1 LAFAV
6 DLRFEHEKATPS
18 NWRHAMRAIAAAV
31 VLAFG
36 LAVVAGAAQEQQQSQ
51 QKPAG
56 EHSMTGCLQ
65 KGASANTFRLTNVEK
80 VNNVDIAE
88 SKADL
93 AAHLGHKI
101 EITGTVVPGK
111 ETHTMNV
118 TAMKMVSTTC
128 P

>member
-1 LAFAV
+1 
-6 DLRFEHEKATPS
+6 
-18 NWRHAMRAIAAAV
+18 MRTISAAL
-31 VLAFG
+31 VLTFG
-36 LAVVAGAAQEQQQSQ
+36 LAVVANAAQAQQQSQ

-65 KGASANTFRLTNVEK
+65 KGTSANTFRLTNVDK

-88 SKADL
+88 SKVDL
-93 AAHLGHKI
+93 ASHLGHKI
-101 EITGTVVPGK
+101 EITGTVVSGK

>member
-1 LAFAV
+1 
-6 DLRFEHEKATPS
+6 
-18 NWRHAMRAIAAAV
+18 MRTIAAAV

-36 LAVVAGAAQEQQQSQ
+36 LTVVAVAAQAQQQSQ
-51 QKPAG
+51 QKPGG
-56 EHSMTGCLQ
+56 EHSMTGCLE
-65 KGASANTFRLTNVEK
+65 KGSSANTFRLTNVEK

-93 AAHLGHKI
+93 APHLGHKI

>member
-1 LAFAV
+1 
-6 DLRFEHEKATPS
+6 
-18 NWRHAMRAIAAAV
+18 MRTIAAV

-36 LAVVAGAAQEQQQSQ
+36 VAVVAVAGQAQQQSQ

-65 KGASANTFRLTNVEK
+65 KGATANSFRLTNVEK

>member
-1 LAFAV
+1 
-6 DLRFEHEKATPS
+6 
-18 NWRHAMRAIAAAV
+18 MRTIAAAV
-31 VLAFG
+31 VLAFV
-36 LAVVAGAAQEQQQSQ
+36 LAVVTVAAQAQQQS

>member
-1 LAFAV
+1 
-6 DLRFEHEKATPS
+6 
-18 NWRHAMRAIAAAV
+18 MRTIAAAV

-36 LAVVAGAAQEQQQSQ
+36 LAVVTLAAQAQQQSQ
-51 QKPAG
+51 QKPAA

-93 AAHLGHKI
+93 APHLGHKI
-101 EITGTVVPGK
+101 EITGTAVPGK

>member
-1 LAFAV
+1 
-6 DLRFEHEKATPS
+6 
-18 NWRHAMRAIAAAV
+18 MRTIAAAV

-36 LAVVAGAAQEQQQSQ
+36 LAVVAVAAQAPQQGQ

-93 AAHLGHKI
+93 APHLGHRI

>member
-1 LAFAV
+1 
-6 DLRFEHEKATPS
+6 
-18 NWRHAMRAIAAAV
+18 MRTIAAAV

-36 LAVVAGAAQEQQQSQ
+36 LAVVAAADQAQQQSQ
-51 QKPAG
+51 QKPSG
-56 EHSMTGCLQ
+56 EHSMSGCLE

-80 VNNVDIAE
+80 VKNVEIAE

-93 AAHLGHKI
+93 AGHLGHKI

-118 TAMKMVSTTC
+118 TAMKMISTTC